1 MNKAILIGRLT
12 RDPELRYTNS
22 NRAVCQFSVAIDR
35 PFTNQAT
42 GQREA
47 DFINVV
53 VWDKQAENVGKY
65 LAKGRLVAVE
75 GRIQTRNYDNNEG
88 RKVYVTEVVATNV
101 QFLESRNAVQNNGG
115 NNFNS
120 MPEPPMQNSEPT
132 PYDFADN
139 NTSLNSSPVTQSRPT
154 MNIEEEK
161 DPFASFGETVEIS
174 DNDLPF

>member
-12 RDPELRYTNS
+12 RDPELRYTSS
-22 NRAVCQFSVAIDR
+22 NRAVCQFTVAIDR
-35 PFTNQAT
+35 PFTNQST

-53 VWDKQAENVGKY
+53 AWDKTGENVGKY
-65 LAKGRLVAVE
+65 MSKGRLIAVE

-88 RKVYVTEVVATNV
+88 KKVYVTEVIASNV
-101 QFLESRNAVQNNGG
+101 QFLESRNATQNTSS
-115 NNFNS
+115 FND
-120 MPEPPMQNSEPT
+120 MPEPPMEKT

-139 NTSLNSSPVTQSRPT
+139 SNNNEESTSDT
-154 MNIEEEK
+154 MNTDK
-161 DPFASFGETVEIS
+161 DPFESFGEQIEIS

>member
-12 RDPELRYTNS
+12 RDPELRYTSS
-22 NRAVCQFSVAIDR
+22 NRAVCQFTVAIDR
-35 PFTNQAT
+35 PFTNQAS

-53 VWDKQAENVGKY
+53 VWDKTAENVGKY
-65 LAKGRLVAVE
+65 MAKGRLIAVE

-101 QFLESRNAVQNNGG
+101 QFLESRNAVSGG

-120 MPEPPMQNSEPT
+120 MPEPPVERT
-132 PYDFADN
+132 PYDFAG
-139 NTSLNSSPVTQSRPT
+139 NSESANEVQQSKPT
-154 MNIEEEK
+154 MNVEEEK
-161 DPFASFGETVEIS
+161 DPCASFGEEIEIS

>member
-12 RDPELRYTNS
+12 RDPELRYTSS
-22 NRAVCQFSVAIDR
+22 NRAVCQFTVAIDR
-35 PFTNQAT
+35 PFTNQAS

-53 VWDKQAENVGKY
+53 VWDKTAENVGKY
-65 LAKGRLVAVE
+65 MSKGRLIAVE

-101 QFLESRNAVQNNGG
+101 QFLESRNAVAAG

-120 MPEPPMQNSEPT
+120 MPEPPVERT
-132 PYDFADN
+132 PYDFAGEN
-139 NTSLNSSPVTQSRPT
+139 MNTTNEQSQNAS

-161 DPFASFGETVEIS
+161 DPFAAFGEEVEIS

>member
-12 RDPELRYTNS
+12 RDPELRYTSS
-22 NRAVCQFSVAIDR
+22 NRAVCQFTVAIDR
-35 PFTNQAT
+35 PFTNQST

-53 VWDKQAENVGKY
+53 AWDKTGENVGKY
-65 LAKGRLVAVE
+65 MSKGRLIAVE

-88 RKVYVTEVVATNV
+88 KKVYVTEVIASNV
-101 QFLESRNAVQNNGG
+101 QFLESRNATQNTSS
-115 NNFNS
+115 FND
-120 MPEPPMQNSEPT
+120 MPEPPMEKT

-139 NTSLNSSPVTQSRPT
+139 SNNNEESTPDT
-154 MNIEEEK
+154 MNTDK
-161 DPFASFGETVEIS
+161 DPFESFGEQIEIS

>member
-12 RDPELRYTNS
+12 RDPELRYTSS

-65 LAKGRLVAVE
+65 VTKGRLVAVE

-88 RKVYVTEVVATNV
+88 RKVYVTEIVANSV
-101 QFLESRNAVQNNGG
+101 QFLESKNSVQNNSS

-120 MPEPPMQNSEPT
+120 MPEPPMASEPT

-139 NTSLNSSPVTQSRPT
+139 NTSSNMTAPSRPT
-154 MNIEEEK
+154 MNFEEDK
-161 DPFASFGETVEIS
+161 DPFAAFGESVEIS

>member
-12 RDPELRYTNS
+12 RDPELRYTSS
-22 NRAVCQFSVAIDR
+22 NRAVCQFTVAIDR
-35 PFTNQAT
+35 PFTNQAS

-53 VWDKQAENVGKY
+53 VWDKTAENVGKY
-65 LAKGRLVAVE
+65 MSKGRLIAVE

-101 QFLESRNAVQNNGG
+101 QFLESKNAQGANG
-115 NNFNS
+115 NNFKS
-120 MPEPPMQNSEPT
+120 MPEPPIERT
-132 PYDFADN
+132 PYDFGGENQKPAGSPQS
-139 NTSLNSSPVTQSRPT
+139 TSS

-161 DPFASFGETVEIS
+161 DPFASFGEEVEIS